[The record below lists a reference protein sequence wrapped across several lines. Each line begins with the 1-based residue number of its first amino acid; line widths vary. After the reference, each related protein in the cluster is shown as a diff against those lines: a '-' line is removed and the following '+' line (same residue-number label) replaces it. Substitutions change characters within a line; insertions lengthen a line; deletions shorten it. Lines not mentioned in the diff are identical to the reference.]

1 MGKQNVVY
9 PYAGK
14 LLYNEKEWSAGIY
27 RTMDEPQKHRA
38 EWTKP
43 VTKDRRLGLPW
54 WSSG

>member
-38 EWTKP
+38 EWNKP